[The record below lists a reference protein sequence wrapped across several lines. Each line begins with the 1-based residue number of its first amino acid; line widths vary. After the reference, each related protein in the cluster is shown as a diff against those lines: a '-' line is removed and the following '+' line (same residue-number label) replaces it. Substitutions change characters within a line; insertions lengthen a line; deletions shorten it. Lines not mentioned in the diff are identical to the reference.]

1 MQEGMQF
8 RFELPQQPQ
17 GPVVEIS
24 LQEAEKTLLKKVEA
38 EKSQP
43 LDALWELASF
53 YQQTRQFDKGLD
65 CLRQILPK
73 IPDAERRASCV
84 LGFGQM
90 MESIGDY
97 KAAVSYYKEA
107 LPLEPVRTATWYF
120 INNNLGFSLN
130 QLGEFRDG
138 EKYCRKAI
146 EIDPNRPNGFKNLGL
161 ALLGQEDFHGAAT
174 CFVSATQVNAA
185 DPRSLRYLEE
195 LVKQH
200 PELEFEF
207 QDKVESCRKAVEAVS
222 KKAEELKPVIV
233 RGWRKYLFLLRV
245 KVNRLLSH
253 HSGRA

>member
-8 RFELPQQPQ
+8 RFELPRQPQ
-17 GPVVEIS
+17 GPVVEITAE
-24 LQEAEKTLLKKVEA
+24 EAEKTLLKKLEE

-53 YQQTRQFDKGLD
+53 YQQSRQFDKGLD

-73 IPDAERRASCV
+73 MPDAERKAGCV

-97 KAAVSYYKEA
+97 KAAVGYYKEA
-107 LPLEPVRTATWYF
+107 MTLEPVQTATWYF

-130 QLGEFRDG
+130 QLGEFGEG

-161 ALLGQEDFHGAAT
+161 ALLGQGDLNGAAT
-174 CFVSATQVNAA
+174 CFVTATQVNAA
-185 DPRSLRYLEE
+185 DPRSLRHLEE
-195 LVKQH
+195 LVKEH
-200 PELEFEF
+200 PELGFEF
-207 QDKVESCRKAVEAVS
+207 QDKIESCRKAVEAVS
-222 KKAEELKPVIV
+222 KKAEDLKPVV
-233 RGWRKYLFLLRV
+233 YRGWRKQLFLLRAKLRQV
-245 KVNRLLSH
+245 FSTVR
-253 HSGRA
+253 